1 LKKEYTGFEIG
12 PIRPP
17 SESKSLLLRVSRNC
31 SWNRCTF
38 CGLFK
43 GEKFTIRPKEY
54 IFKDIDLI
62 KQNIDFLKKI
72 FVLSENEKKDKISN
86 YFRTLS
92 KGEQWAFYSADTWFQ
107 DDMQSVFL
115 QDGNSLVIKPRDLID
130 ILQYFNKAFPHN
142 KRITSYGR
150 SATIANISDE
160 NIQKISDSGLNRIHI
175 GMESANDT
183 ILEILKKGATKALH
197 IKAGKKVKKAGIE
210 LSEYYM
216 PGAGGA
222 EYSKNNALDSA
233 DAINQINPDF
243 VRVRTLA
250 IKESQELYN
259 DFENGTLQRIND
271 IDIVKEILLFVKKL
285 KNIDSVIKSDHILN
299 LLPEAEGSIK
309 HDKEKIIKVLQDFLS
324 LSKFEQMIYRVG
336 RRVGYMKCIKDL
348 KDSLKREAT
357 LYVIESENINEN
369 NIDLFIEERLNQFI

>member
-1 LKKEYTGFEIG
+1 MKKEYTGFEIG

-38 CGLFK
+38 CGLYK
-43 GEKFTIRPKEY
+43 GEKFTTRPKEH

-62 KQNIDFLKKI
+62 KKNIDFIKK
-72 FVLSENEKKDKISN
+72 VSTLTENQKKDKISN
-86 YFRTLS
+86 YFKELN
-92 KGEQWAFYSADTWFQ
+92 KEEQWAFYNADTWFQ

-115 QDGNSLVIKPRDLID
+115 QDGNSMVIKANDLIE
-130 ILQYFNKAFPHN
+130 ILQYLNKAFPHN

-150 SATIANISDE
+150 SGTIANISDE
-160 NIQKISDSGLNRIHI
+160 NIQKFSDSGLDRIHI
-175 GMESANDT
+175 GMESANDK

-197 IKAGKKVKKAGIE
+197 VKAGKKIKKAGIE

-216 PGAGGA
+216 PGAGGS
-222 EYSKNNALDSA
+222 EYSKDNALDSA

-243 VRVRTLA
+243 VRIRTLA

-259 DFENGTLQRIND
+259 DFENGTLERIDD
-271 IDIVKEILLFVKKL
+271 IAIVKEILLFVKNL
-285 KNIDSVIKSDHILN
+285 KDIDSVVKSDHILN

-309 HDKEKIIKVLQDFLS
+309 HDKDKIIKMLEDFLS
-324 LSKFEQMIYRVG
+324 LNRVEQMIYQVG
-336 RRVGYMKCIKDL
+336 RRVGYMKCIQDL
-348 KDSLKREAT
+348 QDSSKREAT
-357 LYVIESENINEN
+357 LHVIEGENINED